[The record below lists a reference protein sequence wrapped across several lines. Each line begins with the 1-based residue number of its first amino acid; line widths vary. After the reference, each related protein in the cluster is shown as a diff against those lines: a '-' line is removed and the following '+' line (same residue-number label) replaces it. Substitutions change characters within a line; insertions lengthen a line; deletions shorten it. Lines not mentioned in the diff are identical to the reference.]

1 MTRALRVAAAN
12 PSLASL
18 VSFLPIRLW
27 LATPRSAPR
36 RCAAD
41 EFRDVRL
48 LRAASSPCDA
58 AFVFFLPHVNS

>member
-27 LATPRSAPR
+27 FATRAPR
-36 RCAAD
+36 RGAAD

-58 AFVFFLPHVNS
+58 AFAFFLPQVNS